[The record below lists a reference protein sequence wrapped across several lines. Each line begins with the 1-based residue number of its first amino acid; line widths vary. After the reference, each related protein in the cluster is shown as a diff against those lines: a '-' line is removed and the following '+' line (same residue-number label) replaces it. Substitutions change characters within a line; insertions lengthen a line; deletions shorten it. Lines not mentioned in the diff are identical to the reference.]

1 MDEVHDPLMA
11 PTTRRSSL
19 LIARRRRE
27 ALARAAERDTRRR
40 TLRDLAIVA
49 ALTVPTIA
57 AFSGAGTPSD
67 AGTGPE
73 HITVLPAS
81 TQNPLVEAFV
91 IGASPGVDEPV
102 VPRTTSTE
110 HTHPAPR
117 SVHRIAAQHGGS
129 NRSKW
134 VASECGHVAE
144 LVRRN
149 GLPIWMTT
157 VAWRESRCRHEV
169 TNFDARTADR
179 SYGLFQINV
188 LGDLW
193 TESRDRCGLERPEE
207 LLDPQVNVSC
217 AAALYRAYGYRPWD
231 SGRYFGR

>member
-1 MDEVHDPLMA
+1 MA

-19 LIARRRRE
+19 LIARRRHE
-27 ALARAAERDTRRR
+27 ALARAAERDARRR

-49 ALTVPTIA
+49 ALTVPIIA
-57 AFSGAGTPSD
+57 SLVPADQPLEVVV
-67 AGTGPE
+67 GPE
-73 HITVLPAS
+73 HITALPVDMDDV
-81 TQNPLVEAFV
+81 TVEAQL
-91 IGASPGVDEPV
+91 VDTLTVDTLTVDAPSA
-102 VPRTTSTE
+102 PRAA

-117 SVHRIAAQHGGS
+117 SVHRIATQHGGS
-129 NRSKW
+129 KRSKW
-134 VASECGHVAE
+134 VAFGCNEVAE

-149 GLPIWMTT
+149 GLPAWMTT

-188 LGDLW
+188 LGELW
-193 TESRDRCGLERPEE
+193 AESRDRCGLQRPEE
-207 LLDPQVNVSC
+207 LLDPHVNVSC

>member
-1 MDEVHDPLMA
+1 MT

-27 ALARAAERDTRRR
+27 ALARAAERNARRR

-57 AFSGAGTPSD
+57 ALAGADTPSD
-67 AGTGPE
+67 VVVGPE
-73 HITVLPAS
+73 HISVIPAPG
-81 TQNPLVEAFV
+81 NDVEVTTIA
-91 IGASPGVDEPV
+91 AADV
-102 VPRTTSTE
+102 VPIAAETT
-110 HTHPAPR
+110 HAHPAPR
-117 SVHRIAAQHGGS
+117 SVHRTAAQHGGS
-129 NRSKW
+129 SRSKW
-134 VASECGHVAE
+134 VASGCGHVAE

-149 GLPIWMTT
+149 GLPTWMTT

-193 TESRDRCGLERPEE
+193 KESRDRCGLQRPEE
-207 LLDPQVNVSC
+207 LLDPHVNVSC

>member
-1 MDEVHDPLMA
+1 MA
-11 PTTRRSSL
+11 PATRRSSL
-19 LIARRRRE
+19 LIGRRRSE

-57 AFSGAGTPSD
+57 AFSGADTPSD
-67 AGTGPE
+67 AVIGPE
-73 HITVLPAS
+73 HISVLPAA
-81 TQNPLVEAFV
+81 TRDPLVEAFAV
-91 IGASPGVDEPV
+91 DASPGVDTPV
-102 VPRTTSTE
+102 VPRATETE
-110 HTHPAPR
+110 HNHPAPR
-117 SVHRIAAQHGGS
+117 SVHRVAAQHGGS
-129 NRSKW
+129 SRSKW
-134 VASECGHVAE
+134 VASGCGHVAE

-149 GLPIWMTT
+149 GLPTWMTT

-193 TESRDRCGLERPEE
+193 EESRDRCGLQRPEE
-207 LLDPQVNVSC
+207 LLDPHVNVSC

-231 SGRYFGR
+231 SGRYFRR